1 MATRMERYKSN
12 AVKSS
17 RSSRNKNLY
26 NTMYN
31 FEKYSNISGVAP
43 MDSKNEIDIS
53 KVREMLDNQENKYS
67 KRKYRK
73 ADREKENDDIPFVR
87 KRYTEDT
94 SRNYDI
100 MDVLKEAR
108 ERKEPDN
115 KERVLDNT
123 NYDILKKLKL
133 QRDSNISLA
142 EKTDA
147 EKKED
152 LKDLIETISNTSMLN
167 KANDE
172 ELATDM
178 FSELISDD
186 TKVGELNDVKEF
198 IDENEKTINK
208 TMDDSFFTGKI
219 KKADFVDGSTK
230 NDSPIRSF
238 FVTLF
243 VILVIGGG
251 VVFALYYFGVIK

>member
-1 MATRMERYKSN
+1 MATRMERYKNN

-31 FEKYSNISGVAP
+31 FEKYSNISGVAS
-43 MDSKNEIDIS
+43 MEGKNEIDIS
-53 KVREMLDNQENKYS
+53 KVKKMLDSQENKYS
-67 KRKYRK
+67 NRKYRNS
-73 ADREKENDDIPFVR
+73 DRETYDDIPLIR

-94 SRNYDI
+94 NRSYDI

-108 ERKEPDN
+108 EKKEPDN

-123 NYDILKKLKL
+123 NYDVLKKLKL
-133 QRDSNISLA
+133 QRDSNIVEADKS
-142 EKTDA
+142 DI

-167 KANDE
+167 KINDE

-178 FSELISDD
+178 FSDLISDD
-186 TKVGELNDVKEF
+186 TKVGELNDVTEF
-198 IDENEKTINK
+198 IESSEKSIEK

-219 KKADFVDGSTK
+219 KKADFVGGDTKKGSTVK
-230 NDSPIRSF
+230 AF
-238 FVTLF
+238 FITLF
-243 VILVIGGG
+243 VILIVGGG
-251 VVFALYYFGVIK
+251 VIFALYYFGVIK

>member
-1 MATRMERYKSN
+1 MATRMDRYKNN

-31 FEKYSNISGVAP
+31 FERYSNISGVAS
-43 MDSKNEIDIS
+43 MEGKNEIDIS
-53 KVREMLDNQENKYS
+53 KVREMLDSQESRYS
-67 KRKYRK
+67 KREYRNP
-73 ADREKENDDIPFVR
+73 DRETHDDDIPIVR
-87 KRYTEDT
+87 NRYTEDT
-94 SRNYDI
+94 NRNYDI

-108 ERKEPDN
+108 EKKEPDN

-123 NYDILKKLKL
+123 NYDVLKKLKL
-133 QRDSNISLA
+133 QRDNTIVEA
-142 EKTDA
+142 ERSEI

-167 KANDE
+167 KVDNE

-178 FSELISDD
+178 FSDLISDD
-186 TKVGELNDVKEF
+186 TKVGELNDVNEF
-198 IDENEKTINK
+198 IKKNENTIEK

-219 KKADFVDGSTK
+219 KKADFVSASSKNGSPLK
-230 NDSPIRSF
+230 SF
-238 FVTLF
+238 FIILF
-243 VILVIGGG
+243 VILVIGAG
-251 VVFALYYFGVIK
+251 VIFALYHFGVIK